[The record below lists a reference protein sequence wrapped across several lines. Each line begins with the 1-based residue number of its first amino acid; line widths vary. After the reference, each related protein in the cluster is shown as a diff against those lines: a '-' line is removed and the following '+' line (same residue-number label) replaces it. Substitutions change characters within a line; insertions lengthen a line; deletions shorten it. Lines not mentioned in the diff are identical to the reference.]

1 MYYSIGFGVLSTNSK
16 KLEGYP
22 NGSVVGFGLDP
33 KGRPL
38 FAFSTM
44 SSHTTDL
51 AAGKLL
57 QLHSQ
62 DGISPVTEHLLI
74 PTTL

>member
-1 MYYSIGFGVLSTNSK
+1 VQYSTGFGVISTNSK

-22 NGSVVGFGLDP
+22 NGAVVGFGLDDN
-33 KGRPL
+33 GRPL

-51 AAGKLL
+51 ANGE
-57 QLHSQ
+57 QY
-62 DGISPVTEHLLI
+62 TLI
-74 PTTL
+74 GHAFHEASSH